1 MNKKKIKQSIYIIVA
16 LVALILIFVITK
28 IFTNPSELKSI
39 RSYKQLE
46 TFYENESDVPEW
58 TKMFLSPF
66 YLFSGMFHYSSP
78 INLAQRVDTFET
90 TTFNT
95 ADMKGEESFSSKDF
109 STTNIQV
116 ENVDEAD
123 ITKTDG
129 DYIYSISETNV
140 VITDVREPE
149 NIKVAAKIEQGREIP
164 EELILYQNQLVII
177 SSFEDNNQLA
187 SYSYYNGHSNSTVVS
202 VYDIADKEHPQLQ
215 KSYTLYEPYNTSR
228 CIEGKLYVF
237 ASGSLRKDDD
247 DNIVAYYIED
257 NRKCEMSLKDIQYLK
272 DVKTDQQTLIS
283 CLDLQNPVSKV
294 DVKSYLMDISN
305 CYVSQNA
312 IYLLDQD
319 YENDHFPIAK
329 IFGWKGIFGLA
340 DYENDFSYQT
350 QIYKFNILENGAVRY
365 VAKTKVDGKTINQFS
380 LDEYK
385 DYLRVAL
392 YDEKGSRVVTFNQDL
407 KQLGKSDY
415 VAKGEQMYS
424 SRFLGDKAYFVTYR
438 TTDPLYVVDVSV
450 PEKPTILGELKIPG
464 YSTYLHPYDENHLI
478 GIGMQ
483 TKEQVIRNASGRGS
497 STVATIIGMK
507 MALFDV
513 SDVNHPVQI
522 SDTVIGDS
530 RTTSA
535 ILTNHK
541 ALLFSKERE
550 LLAIPVNNYAED
562 FEVQAKADSYTN
574 VIQAYDSRAK
584 NYISEGYFVYHLNI
598 ADGFQLKGI
607 INHDKTKA
615 KYSYNNNS
623 KLLRGLYIDQNL
635 FTVSETAIKVNR
647 LENLELIKELKLN
660 N

>member
-1 MNKKKIKQSIYIIVA
+1 MNKKKIKQSIYIIVE

-58 TKMFLSPF
+58 TKIFLSPF
-66 YLFSGMFHYSSP
+66 YLFSGIFNYSSP

-90 TTFNT
+90 TIFNT
-95 ADMKGEESFSSKDF
+95 ADMKGEEGFSSKDY

-149 NIKVAAKIEQGREIP
+149 NIKLAAKIEQGREIP

-247 DNIVAYYIED
+247 DNIIAYYTED
-257 NRKCEMSLKDIQYLK
+257 NRKCEMPLKDIQYLK
-272 DVKTDQQTLIS
+272 DVKTNQQTLIS

-319 YENDHFPIAK
+319 YENDHFPIAQ
-329 IFGWKGIFGLA
+329 IFGWKGIFGLV

-350 QIYKFNILENGAVRY
+350 QIYKFNILENGAVCY
-365 VAKTKVDGKTINQFS
+365 AAKTKVDGKTINQFS

-574 VIQAYDSRAK
+574 VIQAYASRAK

>member
-58 TKMFLSPF
+58 TKIFLSPF
-66 YLFSGMFHYSSP
+66 YLFSGIFNYSSP

-90 TTFNT
+90 TIFNT
-95 ADMKGEESFSSKDF
+95 ADMKGEEGFSFKDY

-149 NIKVAAKIEQGREIP
+149 NIKLAAKIEQGREIP

-247 DNIVAYYIED
+247 DNIVAYYTED
-257 NRKCEMSLKDIQYLK
+257 NRKCEMPLKDIQYLK
-272 DVKTDQQTLIS
+272 DVKTNQQTLIS

-329 IFGWKGIFGLA
+329 IFGWKGIFCLA

-365 VAKTKVDGKTINQFS
+365 AAKTKVDGKTINQFS

-574 VIQAYDSRAK
+574 VIQAYASRAK

>member
-1 MNKKKIKQSIYIIVA
+1 MNKKKIKQSIYIIVE

-58 TKMFLSPF
+58 TKIFLSPF
-66 YLFSGMFHYSSP
+66 YLFSGIFNYSSP

-90 TTFNT
+90 TIFNT
-95 ADMKGEESFSSKDF
+95 ADMKGEEGFSSKDY

-149 NIKVAAKIEQGREIP
+149 NIKLAAKIEQGREIP

-228 CIEGKLYVF
+228 CIEGKLYIF

-247 DNIVAYYIED
+247 DNIIAYYTED
-257 NRKCEMSLKDIQYLK
+257 NRKCEMPLKDIQYLK
-272 DVKTDQQTLIS
+272 DVKTNQQTLIS

-319 YENDHFPIAK
+319 YENDHFPIAQ
-329 IFGWKGIFGLA
+329 IFGWKGIFGLV

-350 QIYKFNILENGAVRY
+350 QIYKFNILENGAVCY
-365 VAKTKVDGKTINQFS
+365 AAKTKVDGKTINQFS

-574 VIQAYDSRAK
+574 VIQAYASRAK

>member
-1 MNKKKIKQSIYIIVA
+1 MNKKRVKQSIYSIVA
-16 LVALILIFVITK
+16 LIALILIVVITK
-28 IFTNPSELKSI
+28 AFANPSELKPI
-39 RSYKQLE
+39 HSYKQLE
-46 TFYENESDVPEW
+46 AFYENESSVPEW
-58 TKMFLSPF
+58 TKVFLSPF
-66 YLFSGMFHYSSP
+66 YLFSGMFNYSSP
-78 INLAQRVDTFET
+78 INLAQIVDSFDT

-95 ADMKGEESFSSKDF
+95 ADTKAEESSSSKDY

-149 NIKVAAKIEQGREIP
+149 NIKVAAKIELGREIP
-164 EELILYQNQLVII
+164 EELILYKNQLAII

-187 SYSYYNGHSNSTVVS
+187 SYSYYYAHSNSTVVS

-215 KSYTLYEPYNTSR
+215 KSYTLYEPYYTSR
-228 CIEGKLYVF
+228 CIGGKLYVF
-237 ASGSLRKDDD
+237 ASGGLRKDDD
-247 DNIVAYYIED
+247 DNIVAYYTED
-257 NRKCEMSLKDIQYLK
+257 NHKCEIALKDIQYLK
-272 DVKTDQQTLIS
+272 DVKTNQQTLIS

-305 CYVSQNA
+305 SYVSQNA
-312 IYLLDQD
+312 IYLLNQD
-319 YENDHFPIAK
+319 YENDDFPIAK

-340 DYENDFSYQT
+340 DYESDFSEQT
-350 QIYKFNILENGAVRY
+350 TIYKFDILENGAVRY
-365 VAKTKVDGKTINQFS
+365 AAKTKVEGKTINQFS

-392 YDEKGSRVVTFNQDL
+392 YDEKGSRVVTFDQAL
-407 KQLGKSDY
+407 KQVGKSDY

-438 TTDPLYVVDVSV
+438 TTDPLYVVDVSM

-483 TKEQVIRNASGRGS
+483 TKEQVIRNVTGRGS
-497 STVATIIGMK
+497 STVATITGMK

-550 LLAIPVNNYAED
+550 LLAVPVSNYEED

-574 VIQAYDSRAK
+574 VIQAYTSRAR
-584 NYISEGYFVYHLNI
+584 NYVSEGYFVYHLNS

-615 KYSYNNNS
+615 KYSYNHNS

-635 FTVSETAIKVNR
+635 FTISETAIKVNR